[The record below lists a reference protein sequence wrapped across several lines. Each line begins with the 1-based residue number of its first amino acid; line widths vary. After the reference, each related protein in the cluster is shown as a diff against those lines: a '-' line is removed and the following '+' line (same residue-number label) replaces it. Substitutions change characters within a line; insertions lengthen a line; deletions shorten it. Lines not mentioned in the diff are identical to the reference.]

1 MALLSIAFL
10 PPIEYFVILA
20 KYSVIELEA
29 CENYQKQ
36 SYRNRCKIY
45 AADGLQALNV
55 PVVHENGTFKLPIT
69 QIKVDYSTPWVTRA
83 KRAIDAAYYS
93 SAYFE
98 YYRDS
103 MFAILDSKPETLF
116 NLDLELTR
124 YLALKCGIKT
134 DIRLSEDFLPGTPGQ
149 DFREVIHPKRANTIL
164 EDNNLKK
171 PYFQVFAQKYG
182 FLPNLSVIDL
192 LFNEG
197 PDAISYLEPPSEGND
212 CI

>member
-10 PPIEYFVILA
+10 PPIEYFVIMA

-45 AADGLQALNV
+45 TAHGQQSLNV
-55 PVVHENGTFKLPIT
+55 PVVHENGTFKLPVT
-69 QIKVDYSTPWVTRA
+69 QIKVDYSTPWMIRA

-103 MFAILDSKPETLF
+103 FYQILDSKPETLF
-116 NLDLELTR
+116 SLDLQLTR
-124 YLALKCGIKT
+124 YLACKCGIKT
-134 DIRLSEDFLPGTPGQ
+134 EIHLTEDFLPGIQGQ
-149 DFREVIHPKRANTIL
+149 DFREVIHPKRPNTIL
-164 EDNNLKK
+164 EDNNLRK
-171 PYFQVFAQKYG
+171 PYFQVFSQKYG

-197 PDAISYLEPPSEGND
+197 PDAFSYLKPPTEGND

>member
-20 KYSVIELEA
+20 KYSVIQIEA

-45 AADGLQALNV
+45 AADGVLAINV

-69 QIKVDYSTPWVTRA
+69 QIKVDYSTPWMTRA

-103 MFAILDSKPETLF
+103 LYAILDSKPETLF
-116 NLDLELTR
+116 GLDLELTR
-124 YLALKCGIKT
+124 YLAQKCGIKT
-134 DIRLSEDFLPGTPGQ
+134 DIGFTQDFLPGTPGE

-171 PYFQVFAQKYG
+171 PYFQVFSQKYG

-197 PDAISYLEPPSEGND
+197 PDAISYLKPPSEGND
-212 CI
+212 SI

>member
-10 PPIEYFVILA
+10 PPIEYFVLMA

-45 AADGLQALNV
+45 TSHGQQALNV

-69 QIKVDYSTPWVTRA
+69 QIKVDYSTPWLIRA
-83 KRAIDAAYYS
+83 ERAIDAAYYS

-103 MFAILDSKPETLF
+103 LYQILDSKPETLF
-116 NLDLELTR
+116 ELDLQLTK
-124 YLALKCGIKT
+124 YLARKCGLKT
-134 DIRLSEDFLPGTPGQ
+134 EIRFTEDYLPGVPGQ
-149 DFREVIHPKRANTIL
+149 DFREVIHPKRPNPIL

-171 PYFQVFAQKYG
+171 PYFQVFSQKYG

-197 PDAISYLEPPSEGND
+197 PDAFSYLKPPSEGND
-212 CI
+212 SI

>member
-10 PPIEYFVILA
+10 PPIEYFVVLA

-36 SYRNRCKIY
+36 SYRNRCKIF
-45 AADGLQALNV
+45 AGDGVQAINV

-93 SAYFE
+93 SAYFQ

-103 MFAILDSKPETLF
+103 LYSILDSKPETLF
-116 NLDLELTR
+116 GLDL
-124 YLALKCGIKT
+124 
-134 DIRLSEDFLPGTPGQ
+134 
-149 DFREVIHPKRANTIL
+149 
-164 EDNNLKK
+164 
-171 PYFQVFAQKYG
+171 
-182 FLPNLSVIDL
+182 
-192 LFNEG
+192 
-197 PDAISYLEPPSEGND
+197 
-212 CI
+212 